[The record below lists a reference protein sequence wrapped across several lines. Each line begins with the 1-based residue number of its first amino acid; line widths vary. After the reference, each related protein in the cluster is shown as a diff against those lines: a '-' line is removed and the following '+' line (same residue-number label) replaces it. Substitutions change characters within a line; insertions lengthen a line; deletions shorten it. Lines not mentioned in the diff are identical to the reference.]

1 MFNDAMVKAL
11 KPMEGK
17 RQEIPDPKTSG
28 LAIRVTPTGVK
39 TWAFRY
45 RNAVNRQCRVT
56 LGRYPMITLAEA
68 RLKAKLLVGEV
79 ASNKDPVA
87 ERKKEK
93 ARLAAEALRTFDG
106 LAIAY
111 FNDAAMGLHRRN
123 AQPKRESTLS
133 GECRVFEKYV
143 KPAFGSVAL
152 SDLTKADIQAFVS
165 KQSRRAPSNGRHCRN
180 IIRQMLS
187 YAVRRELVPANI
199 ALDIQ
204 VPAAKSRDRVLTDD
218 ELRSFWKA
226 CEKPSE
232 VEGLQLS
239 IEMGIAL
246 RLACVTLQRGGEVC
260 GMHTGEVNFDE
271 KLWTIP
277 ASRMKTKRIHVVPLS
292 DEAIKMIKYAI
303 ALNGDGYLFPSPRDK
318 QKHIDRRAFT
328 RAMSRICDAMG
339 IENATPHDLRR
350 TGATNLT
357 SERVGIPRFIVSQVL
372 GHSGDTG
379 GGAAVTGT
387 YDRND
392 YLKEKRRALNAWSI
406 RLIEIVSEEMA
417 EQNVISICSGRE
429 ANAK

>member
-1 MFNDAMVKAL
+1 MATFNDAMVKAL
-11 KPMEGK
+11 KPIEGK
-17 RQEIPDPKTSG
+17 RQEVPDPKTPG
-28 LAIRVTPTGVK
+28 LTIRVTSTGVK
-39 TWAFRY
+39 SWAFRY
-45 RNAVNRQCRVT
+45 RNATNRQCRVT
-56 LGRYPMITLAEA
+56 LGRYPMISLAYA

-79 ASNKDPVA
+79 ASDKDPVA
-87 ERKKEK
+87 ERRREK
-93 ARLAAEALRTFDG
+93 ARLAAEALRTVDG
-106 LAIAY
+106 LASAY
-111 FNDAAMGLHRRN
+111 FDAAAMGLHRRN

-133 GECRVFEKYV
+133 SEHRLFERLV
-143 KPAFGSVAL
+143 KPVLGPIPV

-165 KQSRRAPSNGRHCRN
+165 KQSRHAPSNGRHCRN
-180 IIRQMLS
+180 IIRQLLS
-187 YAVRRELVPANI
+187 YAVRRELVPMNV

-204 VPAAKSRDRVLTDD
+204 VSAAVSRDRVLIDD
-218 ELRSFWKA
+218 ELRSFWQA

-260 GMHTGEVNFDE
+260 GMHTGEIDLNT

-292 DEAIKMIKYAI
+292 DEAMNLIKYAI
-303 ALNGDGYLFPSPRDK
+303 ALNGEGYLFPSPRDK
-318 QKHIDRRAFT
+318 DKHIDRRAFT

-339 IENATPHDLRR
+339 IERATPHDLRR

-357 SERVGIPRFIVSQVL
+357 SESIGIPRFIVSQVL

-379 GGAAVTGT
+379 GGAAITGI

-392 YLKEKRRALNAWSI
+392 YLKEKRRALDAWASK
-406 RLIEIVSEEMA
+406 LIEIVDGVTQGE
-417 EQNVISICSGRE
+417 NVVSLY
-429 ANAK
+429 NK